1 VNFASFTHAGQAVY
15 GPVSGGVVRPVDGAF
30 LARFP
35 DLRNA
40 IAADSL
46 DEAAASTS
54 GELDP
59 ADIRFDPVIPNPGKI
74 VAIGMNYL
82 AHTAE
87 LNREQPKAPSL
98 FIRFPDTVV
107 GHEQSLV
114 RPSASDQ
121 FDYEGELAVII
132 GRAAWHVSAA
142 DALGHVAG
150 YSCFLDGSLRD
161 YQYRTSQF
169 TAGKNFYQSG
179 SFGPWLVTADAIED
193 PQALALRTR
202 VSGETLQDG
211 NTRDMVFRIAEL
223 IEFLTKIFPLEPG
236 DVIATGTPSGIGAA
250 RKPPR
255 WLVPGDVVEVDIEGV
270 GVLRNDVIAEESV

>member
-1 VNFASFTHAGQAVY
+1 MKFASFIHDGQPVY
-15 GPVSGGVVRPVDGAF
+15 GLVSGGVVRPVDGVF
-30 LARFP
+30 RERFP
-35 DLRNA
+35 DLRSV
-40 IAADSL
+40 IAAESL
-46 DEAAASTS
+46 DEAATNTS

-59 ADIRFDPVIPNPGKI
+59 ADVEFAPVIPNPGKI

-87 LNREQPKAPSL
+87 LKREQPEAPSL
-98 FIRFPDTVV
+98 FIRFPDSVV
-107 GHEQSLV
+107 GHEQPIV

-132 GRAAWHVSAA
+132 GRAARHVSAA
-142 DALGHVAG
+142 DALGHIAG

-169 TAGKNFYQSG
+169 TAGKNFHRSG
-179 SFGPWLVTADAIED
+179 AFGPWLVTADAVDD
-193 PQALALRTR
+193 PQALRLRTR

-211 NTRDMVFRIAEL
+211 NTRDMVFRIPEM
-223 IEFLTKIFPLEPG
+223 IEFLTRIFPLEPG

-255 WLVPGDVVEVDIEGV
+255 WLVPGDVVEVDIEGI
-270 GVLRNDVIAEESV
+270 GTLRNGVIAEV